1 LVISDQD
8 QINLVDPIG
17 LDIGARRTTTNP
29 IGSVGRSS
37 FLRRGECGSRD
48 DLGATTVA
56 SGPAVLSPAEPHP
69 VPPARSTDQWQVPVQ
84 SESCPGPSLR
94 YCPARQDRG
103 PSSPGPTL
111 TRCSRSAWRSSAR
124 KVCYP
129 HTPPARVP
137 RPTPG
142 EVTGPGLRVW
152 CPRGEQ
158 GPPRLRN
165 AERRSRFSSGG
176 WSLLGVKATFLG
188 EARGCAASRTVYPPI
203 GLPTP
208 IA

>member
-1 LVISDQD
+1 
-8 QINLVDPIG
+8 LVDPIG
-17 LDIGARRTTTNP
+17 LDISVRRATTNP

-37 FLRRGECGSRD
+37 FLRRGERGSRD

-69 VPPARSTDQWQVPVQ
+69 VPPARSTDRWQVPVQ

-94 YCPARQDRG
+94 YCPARQDQA

-111 TRCSRSAWRSSAR
+111 MRRSRSAWRSSAR

-129 HTPPARVP
+129 HAPP
-137 RPTPG
+137 RPRAPAH
-142 EVTGPGLRVW
+142 TGGSDWAGAQGVV
-152 CPRGEQ
+152 PRGEQ

-165 AERRSRFSSGG
+165 AERRSRFSWRG
-176 WSLLGVKATFLG
+176 WSLLGVKVTFLR